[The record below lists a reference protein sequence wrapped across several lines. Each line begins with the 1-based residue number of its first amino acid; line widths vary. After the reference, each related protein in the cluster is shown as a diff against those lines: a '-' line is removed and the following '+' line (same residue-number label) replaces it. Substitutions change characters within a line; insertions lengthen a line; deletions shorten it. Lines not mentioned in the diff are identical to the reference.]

1 MIETK
6 RLRIEPFEMGHL
18 EAYSIGFDNEVT
30 KYQYPDPFESID
42 DAREFLLGFI
52 DSIPSSADEDFK
64 PYQITSKIMA
74 LANKDA
80 VLNPCPP
87 FYRGEEVSEEAIDS
101 KFFVGYG
108 FKESLLVVQQA
119 IMVYCMTH

>member
-1 MIETK
+1 
-6 RLRIEPFEMGHL
+6 MGKD
-18 EAYSIGFDNEVT
+18 IICT
-30 KYQYPDPFESID
+30 
-42 DAREFLLGFI
+42 
-52 DSIPSSADEDFK
+52 DSIPSSAVEDFK

-87 FYRGEEVSEEAIDS
+87 FYRGEEVSEEVIDS
-101 KFFVGYG
+101 KYFVGYG
-108 FKESLLVVQQA
+108 FKESLLVVQQV

>member
-1 MIETK
+1 
-6 RLRIEPFEMGHL
+6 
-18 EAYSIGFDNEVT
+18 
-30 KYQYPDPFESID
+30 
-42 DAREFLLGFI
+42 
-52 DSIPSSADEDFK
+52 
-64 PYQITSKIMA
+64 MA

-87 FYRGEEVSEEAIDS
+87 FYRGEELSEEAIDS
-101 KFFVGYG
+101 KYFVGYG